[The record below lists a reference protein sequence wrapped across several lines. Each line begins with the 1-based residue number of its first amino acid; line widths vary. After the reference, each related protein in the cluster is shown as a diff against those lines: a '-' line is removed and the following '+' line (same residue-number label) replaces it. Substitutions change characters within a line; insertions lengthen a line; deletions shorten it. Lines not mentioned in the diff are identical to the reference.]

1 VLSRPRRVTAALAAA
16 ATVAVLTVP
25 ALAAAPGNHRPGHR
39 AHQPAGNAIPKG
51 SPTPPEHY
59 VNTTKCVQPGN
70 IPQTLRNGVSWAQT
84 QLDYPAL
91 WSLGKQGAGQRIAVI
106 DTGINRESAFGDR
119 LHPGADLVQLGG
131 DGLDDCD
138 GHGTVVAGII
148 AASPDP
154 ASGFAGV
161 APAAQLISI
170 RQSSLDYGLKNA
182 KQNAG
187 DNVAG
192 TTGSLA
198 DAIRYA
204 ADHHVQV
211 INISEASCRPGN
223 AAPDEG
229 SLAVAAAVRYAVQR
243 DVVIVAA
250 AGNVDSAGDC
260 KTQNVPG
267 EKPAT
272 IPVPAGL
279 PGVLTV
285 GAVDETGQPAAFSL
299 AGPWVDVAA
308 PGVDIIS
315 TDPLPGSSGQINRFI
330 TGSGVSPVQG
340 TSFAAPYVT
349 GLVALIRAR
358 FPSLRAPQV
367 IARVERTAE
376 HPAADGDRNDY
387 VGFGMIDPQAALTAT
402 LPGEVPPTPARRS
415 GPQTLPAALPHHD
428 PERNQRLVALLGSL
442 GLLVLVAVGVV
453 VTSTRRRRAAHL
465 VGGPAGSARRA
476 RAVGGRR

>member
-1 VLSRPRRVTAALAAA
+1 M
-16 ATVAVLTVP
+16 AVLAVP
-25 ALAAAPGNHRPGHR
+25 ALAAALDVAPANSRPGSEQQHS
-39 AHQPAGNAIPKG
+39 ATTNSIPKG

-70 IPQTLRNGVSWAQT
+70 VPPTLNNGVSWAQT

-91 WSLGKQGAGQRIAVI
+91 WSLGRQGAGQTIAVI
-106 DTGINRESAFGDR
+106 DTGVNRESAFGDR
-119 LHPGADLVQLGG
+119 LQAGADLVKLGG
-131 DGLDDCD
+131 DGLADCD

-148 AASPDP
+148 AASPDHTT
-154 ASGFAGV
+154 GFTGV

-204 ADHHVQV
+204 ADRGVQI

-223 AAPDEG
+223 AAPDVG
-229 SLAVAAAVRYAVQR
+229 SLAVAAAVNYALRR
-243 DVVIVAA
+243 DIVIVAA

-267 EKPAT
+267 KKPAT
-272 IPVPAGL
+272 VPVPAGL

-315 TDPLPGSSGQINRFI
+315 TDPLPGSRGQINRFI

-387 VGFGMIDPQAALTAT
+387 VGFGMIDPQAALTET
-402 LPGEVPPTPARRS
+402 LPGEVPPAPPTRT
-415 GPQTLPAALPHHD
+415 GPQMLPAALPHHD

-442 GLLVLVAVGVV
+442 GLLVAIVVGVV
-453 VTSTRRRRAAHL
+453 VTSTRRRRADHL
-465 VGGPAGSARRA
+465 SGRVPARSARRA
-476 RAVGGRR
+476 GTVGGRR